1 MIKIKTLKTLTFSVS
16 MFDVNLQTL
25 NMNSNPSMSHC
36 IILRFSFTF
45 ALLDAYLGELIEI
58 VLEE

>member
-1 MIKIKTLKTLTFSVS
+1 
-16 MFDVNLQTL
+16 
-25 NMNSNPSMSHC
+25 MNSNPSMSHC

-45 ALLDAYLGELIEI
+45 ALSDAYLGELIEI